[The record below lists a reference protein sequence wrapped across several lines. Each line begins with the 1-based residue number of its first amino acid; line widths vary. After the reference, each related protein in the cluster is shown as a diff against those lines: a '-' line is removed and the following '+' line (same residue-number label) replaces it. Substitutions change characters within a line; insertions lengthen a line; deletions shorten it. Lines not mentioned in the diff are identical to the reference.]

1 VPGPAYR
8 IETPRLVLECP
19 DPARAALAKRA
30 EDESRHALVR
40 YMIWADREPETLDE
54 VAAKLRSFRAR
65 FDRGEDFAYLAW
77 DRATGE
83 CAGGCGLHARVGKGG
98 LEIGYWVHAPRHRAG
113 LATEMAGALTR
124 VAFEV
129 DDCRWV
135 EIRCA
140 RSNTASAG
148 VPAKLG
154 YAHEATLRDR
164 LELPRGAVEDAL
176 VFTLLACDYPASI
189 GAKIEISAF
198 DAAGRKLL

>member
-19 DPARAALAKRA
+19 DPARATDAKRA
-30 EDESRHALVR
+30 VDESRHALAR
-40 YMIWADREPETLDE
+40 YMIWADREPESLDE
-54 VAAKLRSFRAR
+54 VAAKLRAFRAR
-65 FDRGEDFAYLAW
+65 FDRGEDFPFLAW

-83 CAGGCGLHARVGKGG
+83 GLGACGLHPRVGEGG
-98 LEIGYWVHAPRHRAG
+98 LEIGYWVHAARHRSG

-148 VPAKLG
+148 VPLKLA
-154 YAHEATLRDR
+154 YTHEATLRER
-164 LELPRGAVEDAL
+164 LELPRGVVEDAL
-176 VFTLLACDYPASI
+176 VFTLLARDFGASPA
-189 GAKIEISAF
+189 AKMPIAAF